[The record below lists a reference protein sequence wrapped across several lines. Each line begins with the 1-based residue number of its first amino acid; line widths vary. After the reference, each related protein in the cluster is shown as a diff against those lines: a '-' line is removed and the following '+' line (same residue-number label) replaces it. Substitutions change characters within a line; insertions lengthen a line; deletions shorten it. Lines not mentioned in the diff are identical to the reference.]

1 MLVSPYSIFS
11 ITLYHLLLSSL
22 LSISFFMISLIC
34 CLAFVSTPL
43 LKRISSGHIYDK
55 QLWYGGLTGRHSLR
69 DVRCL
74 SPVRACVS
82 CVEIYDKRALKYATA
97 VMRWITYVTLTCY
110 AILYY
115 PILSYTIPIYYAMLY
130 YAMLCHAML
139 YHAMLC
145 CSSLWCYLLNKFFS
159 STSLFSVWCT
169 RTSIIEW
176 IRPALSPLA
185 RYPFLFTY
193 LVYSLSPFFFLSL
206 NHSCIPNVQ
215 QTHVPSSGCEVLH
228 ASRKIE
234 IGKCHALA
242 TYLYFDHHFFLGC
255 TNGQGCEWALNWSRK
270 LKKRRDEELRTRR
283 VLLLASLW
291 IVEQS
296 PSV

>member
-115 PILSYTIPIYYAMLY
+115 PILSYTIPIYYAILCY
-130 YAMLCHAML
+130 AVPCYAVSCYAMLLITVVLSVEQIFQLHFTLFCLMYTHFNNWMNPPRPL
-139 YHAMLC
+139 
-145 CSSLWCYLLNKFFS
+145 SSCQVSLPLHLSCLLPF
-159 STSLFSVWCT
+159 
-169 RTSIIEW
+169 
-176 IRPALSPLA
+176 
-185 RYPFLFTY
+185 PFLF
-193 LVYSLSPFFFLSL
+193 S
-206 NHSCIPNVQ
+206 
-215 QTHVPSSGCEVLH
+215 
-228 ASRKIE
+228 
-234 IGKCHALA
+234 
-242 TYLYFDHHFFLGC
+242 
-255 TNGQGCEWALNWSRK
+255 
-270 LKKRRDEELRTRR
+270 
-283 VLLLASLW
+283 
-291 IVEQS
+291 
-296 PSV
+296 